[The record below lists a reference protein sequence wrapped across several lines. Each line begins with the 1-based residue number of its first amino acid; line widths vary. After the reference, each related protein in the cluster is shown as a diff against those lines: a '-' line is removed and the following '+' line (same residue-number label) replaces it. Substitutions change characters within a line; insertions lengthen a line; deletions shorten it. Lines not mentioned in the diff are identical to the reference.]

1 VNIKKQEPETGPTP
15 AWLRNDH
22 DMIVQLA
29 AAVASG
35 RIESHADPSPKEIVD
50 LAIKVAWEIH
60 RREQGIP

>member
-1 VNIKKQEPETGPTP
+1 LNIPKQKPEVGPTA

-22 DMIVQLA
+22 AMIVQLA

-35 RIESHADPSPKEIVD
+35 RIESHADPSPKEIVN
-50 LAIKVAWEIH
+50 LAIGIAWEIH